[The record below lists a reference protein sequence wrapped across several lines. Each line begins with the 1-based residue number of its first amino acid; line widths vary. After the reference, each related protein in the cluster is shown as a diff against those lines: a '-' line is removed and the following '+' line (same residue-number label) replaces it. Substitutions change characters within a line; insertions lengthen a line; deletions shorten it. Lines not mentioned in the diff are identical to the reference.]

1 MLKLGDKIVG
11 VFFPFKNILKKL
23 FLKHE
28 SLEKDNT
35 QIIMS
40 LYQYIYL
47 AYEIDNDNDDADHIN
62 DAKKYI
68 LLIT

>member
-1 MLKLGDKIVG
+1 MCIQKMLKLGDKIIG

-40 LYQYIYL
+40 LY
-47 AYEIDNDNDDADHIN
+47 
-62 DAKKYI
+62 
-68 LLIT
+68 